1 MNVGVRQAWTCSTPL
16 VQTTYLIRCR
26 RAPKPKHVR
35 PMFPVLAGIRGRK
48 STTCSIWSPIA
59 CLSTAILDPPFPA
72 ASPSAL
78 VDLSLSPC
86 QSLPNSQW
94 GVGGKA
100 ESGKVHLAAQNHTTN
115 LLGSVRGSAVAAP
128 VRRSV
133 RLFGGSMIG
142 PQSSMIHKFALR
154 QGGQEIGGGV
164 GSHTAFLA

>member
-48 STTCSIWSPIA
+48 STTCSMVADRLPIHRY
-59 CLSTAILDPPFPA
+59 PR
-72 ASPSAL
+72 SAL
-78 VDLSLSPC
+78 SSCFSLCPC
-86 QSLPNSQW
+86 RIVSFSLPKSPQLS
-94 GVGGKA
+94 VGAKA

-133 RLFGGSMIG
+133 RLFGGSDR
-142 PQSSMIHKFALR
+142 SSMIHKFALR